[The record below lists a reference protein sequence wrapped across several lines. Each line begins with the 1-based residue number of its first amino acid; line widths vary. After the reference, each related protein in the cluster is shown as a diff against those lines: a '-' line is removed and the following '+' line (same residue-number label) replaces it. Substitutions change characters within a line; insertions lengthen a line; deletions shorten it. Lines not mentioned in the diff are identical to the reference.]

1 MDKTLHDA
9 DGPSHH
15 TRVASL
21 VRFLRRPKLLD
32 RDWNSVICTG
42 KKTPGGSVPVP
53 VLTSAAARALRK
65 YDDECL

>member
-32 RDWNSVICTG
+32 QGLELRD
-42 KKTPGGSVPVP
+42 
-53 VLTSAAARALRK
+53 LYR
-65 YDDECL
+65 